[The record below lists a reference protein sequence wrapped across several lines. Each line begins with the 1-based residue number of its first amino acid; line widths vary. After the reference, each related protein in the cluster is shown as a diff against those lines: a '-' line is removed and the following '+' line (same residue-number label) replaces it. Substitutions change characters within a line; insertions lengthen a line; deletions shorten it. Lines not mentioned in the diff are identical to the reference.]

1 MLNTRLLYVGKK
13 ADFPVPRAI
22 EWSRTGL
29 GGAASLLL
37 SSCVS
42 IPHELEQ
49 LLARGR
55 RLNQVRNCAVGPTW
69 SSCLQ
74 FGKRS
79 FRADPRR
86 AMARSRECGRSRC

>member
-1 MLNTRLLYVGKK
+1 MLNTGLLYVGKRPIFLYHEPFRG
-13 ADFPVPRAI
+13 AGA
-22 EWSRTGL
+22 GL

-86 AMARSRECGRSRC
+86 ATARSRECGRSRC